1 MTTSLSSLFTMHPRI
16 AIIGGANTG
25 KSTLAKLCTDRPIYH
40 TDDYAHLPWSEQ
52 PLCILSEMG
61 DIKRFL
67 IEGFIVPRVLRKGLD
82 VDLVIKLDEPFIPW
96 SKRQAAA
103 AKAINTWMQDVETEI
118 YCG

>member
-1 MTTSLSSLFTMHPRI
+1 MHPRI

-40 TDDYAHLPWSEQ
+40 TDDYAHLTWSDQ
-52 PLCILSEMG
+52 PHYILSEMAHL
-61 DIKRFL
+61 DRFL

-82 VDLVIKLDEPFIPW
+82 IDLVIQLDEPFVPW

-103 AKAINTWMQDVETEI
+103 AKAINTWMQDVDMEI
-118 YCG
+118 YHHE